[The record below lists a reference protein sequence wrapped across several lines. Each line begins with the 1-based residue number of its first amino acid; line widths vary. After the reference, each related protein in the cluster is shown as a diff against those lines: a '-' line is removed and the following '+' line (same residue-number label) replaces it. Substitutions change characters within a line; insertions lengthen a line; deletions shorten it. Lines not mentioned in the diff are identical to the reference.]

1 MHDETISRTCRLS
14 RRRHRPKQLTTALF
28 EMTVRSFTPDALI
41 SGIRLSGLPTSPK
54 PPDMTQETTALI
66 DPLALSR
73 EVDEPYRNVS
83 LGPVNDHE
91 IRMSVMTEQFRW
103 HRHPD
108 SDETF
113 YGVDGELIIEFI
125 DSEVVVHPGE
135 MITVPPGTH
144 HRTRPAG
151 ERSVNLT
158 VERSAAETFFEDP
171 PVTP

>member
-1 MHDETISRTCRLS
+1 MSTRES
-14 RRRHRPKQLTTALF
+14 PALT
-28 EMTVRSFTPDALI
+28 
-41 SGIRLSGLPTSPK
+41 
-54 PPDMTQETTALI
+54 

-73 EVDEPYRNVS
+73 EVAESYRNVS
-83 LGPVNDHE
+83 LSGVNDHE

-113 YGVDGELIIEFI
+113 FGVDGELVIEFP
-125 DSEVVVHPGE
+125 DREVVVKPGQFV
-135 MITVPPGTH
+135 TVPAGTL

-158 VERSAAETFFEDP
+158 FERSGAATVFED
-171 PVTP
+171 

>member
-1 MHDETISRTCRLS
+1 
-14 RRRHRPKQLTTALF
+14 
-28 EMTVRSFTPDALI
+28 MTDTDLQ
-41 SGIRLSGLPTSPK
+41 
-54 PPDMTQETTALI
+54 PPLV

-73 EVDEPYRNVS
+73 AVTERYRNTS
-83 LGPVNDHE
+83 LGRVNDHE

-113 YGVDGELIIEFI
+113 FGVDGELVIEFP
-125 DSEVVVHPGE
+125 DREVVVRPGQFV
-135 MITVPPGTH
+135 TVPAGTI

-158 VERSAAETFFEDP
+158 FERSGAETIFED
-171 PVTP
+171 

>member
-1 MHDETISRTCRLS
+1 MTI
-14 RRRHRPKQLTTALF
+14 A
-28 EMTVRSFTPDALI
+28 
-41 SGIRLSGLPTSPK
+41 
-54 PPDMTQETTALI
+54 I

-73 EVDEPYRNVS
+73 DVTEPYRNVS
-83 LGPVNDHE
+83 LASVNDHE

-113 YGVDGELIIEFI
+113 YGVDGELIIEFP
-125 DSEVVVHPGE
+125 DREVTVLPGQFV
-135 MITVPPGTH
+135 TVPAGTL

-158 VERSAAETFFEDP
+158 FERIGAQTIFEE
-171 PVTP
+171 